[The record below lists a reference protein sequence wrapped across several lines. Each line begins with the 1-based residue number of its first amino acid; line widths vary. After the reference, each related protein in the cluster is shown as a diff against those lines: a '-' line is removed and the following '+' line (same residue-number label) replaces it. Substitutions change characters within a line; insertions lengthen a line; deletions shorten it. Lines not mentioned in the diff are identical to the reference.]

1 MNNNNNNL
9 AIGDEITVSI
19 EKLIYGGE
27 GLARYQGAVIFVP
40 ASAPGDQLQVRII
53 SQERSLYR
61 ATLIKV
67 LEAGAARRTPPC
79 PYVGSCGGCQ
89 LQHLNY
95 EAQLKAKAAFISE
108 ALRRVGRI
116 DWPEPVE
123 VQHAAEWAYR
133 SRVQFKLDRSQQPLQ
148 IGFYKLG
155 SHEVCDVEN
164 CQILLPSLNQ
174 ALQQLRAAEPT
185 LFDSKVPYSKLD
197 IVAGDEGL
205 AANQAV
211 GLPQVGV
218 QQKILGI
225 NYSFDPNCFFQVN
238 RLMLQNL
245 VETVITGHKGGIAL
259 DLYAG
264 VGLFALQL
272 ARNYQH
278 VIATEVNAQASY
290 WARQNIKDSGL
301 SNVEYYALS
310 TERWLSQYA
319 RKTKG
324 VELVVLDPPR
334 VGITRKALTQI
345 VSMNP
350 REIVYVS
357 CDPNTLARDLRIL
370 LDSGYKLVSV
380 TGLDLF
386 PQTYH
391 IETVAKL
398 QRA

>member
-1 MNNNNNNL
+1 MNNNL

-19 EKLIYGGE
+19 EKLVYGGE
-27 GLARYQGAVIFVP
+27 GLARYQGAVVFVP

-53 SQERSLYR
+53 GQERTLYR
-61 ATLIKV
+61 AELVKV
-67 LEAGAARRTPPC
+67 LEAGADRRTPPC
-79 PYVGSCGGCQ
+79 SYVGSCGGCQ
-89 LQHLNY
+89 LQHLSY

-123 VQHAAEWAYR
+123 VQHAAELGYR
-133 SRVQFKLDRSQQPLQ
+133 SRVQFKLDRNQQPLQ

-155 SHEVCDVEN
+155 SHEVCNVET
-164 CQILLPSLNQ
+164 CQILLPTLNQ
-174 ALQQLRAAEPT
+174 ALNQLRTAEAT
-185 LFDSKVPYSKLD
+185 ILASKIPYSKID

-211 GLPQVGV
+211 GILQVAV
-218 QQKILGI
+218 QQKVLGI

-238 RLMLQNL
+238 SLMLQTL
-245 VETVITGHKGGIAL
+245 VETVITGHKGGVAL

-290 WARQNIKDSGL
+290 WARQNIKDSGF

-310 TERWLSQYA
+310 TERWLSQ
-319 RKTKG
+319 
-324 VELVVLDPPR
+324 
-334 VGITRKALTQI
+334 
-345 VSMNP
+345 
-350 REIVYVS
+350 
-357 CDPNTLARDLRIL
+357 
-370 LDSGYKLVSV
+370 
-380 TGLDLF
+380 
-386 PQTYH
+386 
-391 IETVAKL
+391 
-398 QRA
+398 